1 MTSPVGGA
9 GTGPGMG
16 PGMGPATGPGSHPGM
31 GQAVGQPSVHAPGQ
45 PGGQAYGQPGG
56 QGAGQPGGQAFG
68 QAGGQGFGQGSGV
81 GAGVVSGG
89 HGGAGA
95 GVSGGRPVGAG
106 SRRAGGSAGRRTGRG
121 TKPRFGFGLIGP
133 RRDRHSVPLDQL
145 GALAL
150 PVGDDG
156 LVVGV
161 DAEGRPAVLGINRP
175 SPYDVTLIGGLWT
188 AQVLALRA
196 AATGARIAVE
206 TGRAQAWTALA
217 QAAGGGQPCIT
228 LHDVGRVPPQGAS
241 AGSPVVVIRDC
252 GMRPPRGRVVSGPW
266 QSVVTLLP
274 YLSPVAPRL
283 LEKSS
288 LVGVQRVSPDEAT
301 QIGRIMGL
309 QRSES
314 EALSTLADGV
324 TLWCTPNDRQF
335 VMTQATDAET
345 GLLGSARRMD

>member
-1 MTSPVGGA
+1 MPGGPAAGPVG
-9 GTGPGMG
+9 
-16 PGMGPATGPGSHPGM
+16 
-31 GQAVGQPSVHAPGQ
+31 
-45 PGGQAYGQPGG
+45 
-56 QGAGQPGGQAFG
+56 
-68 QAGGQGFGQGSGV
+68 
-81 GAGVVSGG
+81 
-89 HGGAGA
+89 
-95 GVSGGRPVGAG
+95 GVSGGLPGAASG
-106 SRRAGGSAGRRTGRG
+106 GGTPSRRAARTSEGGRAARRTGRG
-121 TKPRFGFGLIGP
+121 GKPRLGFGLIGP
-133 RRDRHSVPLDQL
+133 RRDRHSAPLDQL

-156 LVVGV
+156 VVIGV
-161 DAEGRPAVLGINRP
+161 DAESRPAVLGINRP
-175 SPYDVTLIGGLWT
+175 SPYDITLIGGLWT

-196 AATGARIAVE
+196 AATGARVAVE
-206 TGRAQAWTALA
+206 TGRAPAWTSLA

-252 GMRPPRGRVVSGPW
+252 GMRPPRGRVVSAPW

-288 LVGVQRVSPDEAT
+288 LVGVQRVSPDEAA

-309 QRSES
+309 QRAEW

-324 TLWCTPNDRQF
+324 TLWCTPGDRQF

-345 GLLGSARRMD
+345 GLLGGARRMD